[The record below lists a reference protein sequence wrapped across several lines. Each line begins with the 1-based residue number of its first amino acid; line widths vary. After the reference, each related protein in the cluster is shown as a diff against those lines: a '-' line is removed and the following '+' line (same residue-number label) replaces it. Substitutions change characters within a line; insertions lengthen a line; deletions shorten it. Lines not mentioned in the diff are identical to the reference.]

1 MAEKD
6 TSNAPYEDVAKGLNS
21 PEIRSNTNIPYVD
34 EVVEMENVK
43 ADETIR
49 PKRLRDVEKSLEP
62 FEQKDRKIHASDL
75 GTVHSPNS
83 DTIVVNTPE
92 GTLYIT
98 LDPDLSKSSKPTSP
112 STQST
117 DVSIETPT
125 SPKEFGAL
133 ESEDLITVEKEVE
146 QRRRSLRRNS
156 ISMPTLP
163 NLEYMGN
170 TQNQVGILFLLFF
183 IIKFKTKMRI
193 YL

>member
-21 PEIRSNTNIPYVD
+21 PEIRSNTSIPYVD

-43 ADETIR
+43 ADEPIR
-49 PKRLRDVEKSLEP
+49 PKRLRDVEKNIDP
-62 FEQKDRKIHASDL
+62 FELKQDRKIHASDL

-98 LDPDLSKSSKPTSP
+98 LDPDSSKSSKPTSP

-125 SPKEFGAL
+125 SPKPFGAL

-170 TQNQVGILFLLFF
+170 TQDQVGIFF
-183 IIKFKTKMRI
+183 CYFFKIKF
-193 YL
+193 